1 MGNLKTGIF
10 LSRKTF
16 KGFDGRRTVAKIF
29 KQVRSEL
36 ETALG
41 GDLSPQEN
49 ILVDR
54 AVFMLYRIRAFETL
68 ALDEQAYN
76 PAIDEYYLAWVNCL
90 RRTLETLGLKRI
102 PKEIDDLK
110 DLLNED
116 TEKPS

>member
-41 GDLSPQEN
+41 GDLSPQES

-54 AVFMLYRIRAFETL
+54 AIFIIYRIRAFETM
-68 ALDEQAYN
+68 ALEGKEYN
-76 PAIDEYYLAWVNCL
+76 PAIDQFYLAWVNCL

-102 PKEIDDLK
+102 PKGVEGELEAI
-110 DLLNED
+110 LNGD
-116 TEKPS
+116 